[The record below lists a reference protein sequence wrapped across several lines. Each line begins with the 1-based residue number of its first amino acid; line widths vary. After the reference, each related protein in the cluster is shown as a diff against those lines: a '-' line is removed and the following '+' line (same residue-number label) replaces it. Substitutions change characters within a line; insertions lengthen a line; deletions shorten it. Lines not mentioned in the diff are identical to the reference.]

1 MQTISNVNSVNKWST
16 QLSEIKP
23 CSIHSPFYP
32 NKERKLSHNKFT
44 RYKITKSQNR
54 VHLKT
59 RWMCVSCP
67 VNRCSSRNIPC
78 KRREHILLDRQSG
91 LFVLDQLHC
100 QIVKAYVAH
109 SVGEILCSLRTPP
122 MLVLD
127 QFLPRTKKSANSG
140 EKDLHFSRNQ
150 SHNGQ
155 RQMWSG
161 NLKQPNW
168 RRLSSCQLCCSL
180 AHLLLT
186 YWNIRTQVTSQ

>member
-1 MQTISNVNSVNKWST
+1 MQQSLAIT
-16 QLSEIKP
+16 SE
-23 CSIHSPFYP
+23 SRT
-32 NKERKLSHNKFT
+32 E
-44 RYKITKSQNR
+44 TKSQQIYSLQKKSCVLASQNR
-54 VHLKT
+54 IHLKT

-78 KRREHILLDRQSG
+78 KRREHILLDRQSS
-91 LFVLDQLHC
+91 LFMLDQLHC

-161 NLKQPNW
+161 NLKQPN
-168 RRLSSCQLCCSL
+168 
-180 AHLLLT
+180 
-186 YWNIRTQVTSQ
+186 

>member
-1 MQTISNVNSVNKWST
+1 MIHLTFK
-16 QLSEIKP
+16 IKP
-23 CSIHSPFYP
+23 CSIHSPLHP
-32 NKERKLSHNKFT
+32 NKEQKLSHNKFT
-44 RYKITKSQNR
+44 RCKITKSQNR

-78 KRREHILLDRQSG
+78 KRREHILLDRQSS
-91 LFVLDQLHC
+91 LFMLDHLHC
-100 QIVKAYVAH
+100 QIIKAYVAH
-109 SVGEILCSLRTPP
+109 SVGEILCLLRTPP

-127 QFLPRTKKSANSG
+127 HFLPRTKKSANSG

-161 NLKQPNW
+161 NLKQPN
-168 RRLSSCQLCCSL
+168 
-180 AHLLLT
+180 
-186 YWNIRTQVTSQ
+186 